1 MLDFTYNFPNFVE
14 ILFNRA
20 EAYSFGAIRFD
31 FGAIRFRFGAIR
43 FREHAKKLC
52 WYGVPACEIAIERRK
67 DRT

>member
-1 MLDFTYNFPNFVE
+1 MLDFAYNFPNFVE

-52 WYGVPACEIAIERRK
+52 
-67 DRT
+67 